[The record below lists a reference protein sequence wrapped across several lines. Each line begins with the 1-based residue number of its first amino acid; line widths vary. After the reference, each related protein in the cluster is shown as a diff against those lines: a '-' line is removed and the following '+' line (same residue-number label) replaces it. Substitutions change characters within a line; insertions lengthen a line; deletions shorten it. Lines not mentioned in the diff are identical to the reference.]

1 MQAASPHEAALAPSS
16 PSLEEDVEREGEV
29 RFEVQDCVYGGKEED
44 ARGVRGGRREGY
56 VQKVD
61 ESSGREDAA
70 VAEERV
76 GRGEGAERTALE
88 LGDDREAD
96 LVRRVGP
103 AGE

>member
-1 MQAASPHEAALAPSS
+1 MASRLTTAST
-16 PSLEEDVEREGEV
+16 
-29 RFEVQDCVYGGKEED
+29 GGK
-44 ARGVRGGRREGY
+44 RGMQGVYEVGRREGY
-56 VQKVD
+56 VQKAN
-61 ESSGREDAA
+61 ECSGREDAA

-103 AGE
+103 ARE

>member
-1 MQAASPHEAALAPSS
+1 MASRLRTASTAAKRRMQGVHE
-16 PSLEEDVEREGEV
+16 V
-29 RFEVQDCVYGGKEED
+29 
-44 ARGVRGGRREGY
+44 GRREGY

-61 ESSGREDAA
+61 ESSAREDAA

-103 AGE
+103 ARERVRA